1 MNRARSLTLL
11 GAAATAAALPAPA
24 RAQSGRVRIG
34 AAANDSYA
42 VTYFAQD
49 GGFFERARID
59 ADIQNFTNAQAMVQA
74 AAGNAI
80 DVGMADLVQ
89 VGNAYNRGVPLGFIA
104 AAGIY
109 DSKLPTT
116 LICVAKNGTVRT
128 AKDLENQPVAVV
140 AIASIGSI
148 ALQEWVKQNG
158 ADATKVKLIELP
170 FSAMA
175 PALTRGTIAAAAIA
189 EPFLS
194 LVRDDVRSIGDAQSV
209 IAKQF
214 FLSGSFASRD
224 WVAAN
229 RDVASRLVKAF
240 VAAAAWSNTH
250 HDDTAPILAKY
261 AKLDQDKIKTM
272 ARATFATTLDPRMMQ
287 PILDIAFKY
296 GQLQKPVRAADL
308 IVTV

>member
-1 MNRARSLTLL
+1 MDRAGYLATLAA
-11 GAAATAAALPAPA
+11 GAATTALPTVA
-24 RAQSGRVRIG
+24 RAQAGRVRIG

-59 ADIQNFTNAQAMVQA
+59 PDIQIFTNAQAMVQA

-89 VGNAYNRGVPLGFIA
+89 VANAFNHGVPLGFIA
-104 AAGIY
+104 PAGIY
-109 DSKLPTT
+109 DSKVPTT
-116 LICVAKNGTVRT
+116 LICVAKNSPIRS

-140 AIASIGSI
+140 AIASIGSV
-148 ALQEWVKQNG
+148 ALQEWIKQNG
-158 ADATKVKLIELP
+158 ADVSKVKLLELP

-194 LVRDDVRSIGDAQSV
+194 LARDDVRSLGDAQSV

-240 VAAAAWSNTH
+240 QAAAVWSNAH
-250 HDDTAPILAKY
+250 HDDTAVILAKY
-261 AKLDQDKIKTM
+261 AKLDLDKIRTM

-287 PILDIAFKY
+287 PILDIAYKY
-296 GQLQKPVRAADL
+296 GQMQKPVRAADL
-308 IVTV
+308 IIPA

>member
-1 MNRARSLTLL
+1 MDRARSLALL
-11 GAAATAAALPAPA
+11 AAAASALPTVV
-24 RAQSGRVRIG
+24 RAQSSRVRIG

-42 VTYFAQD
+42 VTFFAQD
-49 GGFFERARID
+49 GGFFDRAHID
-59 ADIQNFTNAQAMVQA
+59 ADIQIFTNAQAMVQA

-89 VGNAYNRGVPLGFIA
+89 VANAYNHGVPLGFIA
-104 AAGIY
+104 PAGIY

-116 LICVAKNGTVRT
+116 LICVAKNAPVRS
-128 AKDLENQPVAVV
+128 AKDLEGQPVAVV

-148 ALQEWVKQNG
+148 ALQEWLKANG
-158 ADATKVKLIELP
+158 ADPAKVKLLELP

-194 LVRDDVRSIGDAQSV
+194 SSRDDVRSIGDAQSV
-209 IAKQF
+209 IAKAF

-229 RDVASRLVKAF
+229 REVASRLVKAY
-240 VAAAAWSNTH
+240 AAAAVWSNTH
-250 HDDTAPILAKY
+250 HDDTAAILAKY
-261 AKLDQDKIKTM
+261 AKLDPDKIRSI

-287 PILDIAFKY
+287 PVLDIAYRY
-296 GQLQKPVRAADL
+296 GQMQKPVRAADL
-308 IVTV
+308 IVGV

>member
-1 MNRARSLTLL
+1 MDRARYLSLLAA
-11 GAAATAAALPAPA
+11 GAASALPTVV
-24 RAQSGRVRIG
+24 RAQSSRVRIG

-59 ADIQNFTNAQAMVQA
+59 PDIQIFTNAQAMVQA

-89 VGNAYNRGVPLGFIA
+89 VGNAFNHGVPLGFIA
-104 AAGIY
+104 PAGIY
-109 DSKLPTT
+109 DSKVPTT
-116 LICVAKNGTVRT
+116 LICVAKNGPIKT

-140 AIASIGSI
+140 AIAAIGSV
-148 ALQEWVKQNG
+148 AFQEWIKANG
-158 ADATKVKLIELP
+158 ADVSKVKLLELP

-175 PALTRGTIAAAAIA
+175 PALSRGTIAAALIA

-194 LVRDDVRSIGDAQSV
+194 SARDDVRALGDAQAT
-209 IAKQF
+209 IAKTF

-224 WVAAN
+224 WVANN

-240 VAAAAWSNTH
+240 VAASVWSNSH
-250 HDDTAPILAKY
+250 HDETAVMLAKY
-261 AKLDQDKIKTM
+261 AKLDLDKIRTM

-296 GQLQKPVRAADL
+296 GELQKPIRAADL
-308 IVTV
+308 IIPV

>member
-1 MNRARSLTLL
+1 MDRARYLTLL
-11 GAAATAAALPAPA
+11 GATAAGAALPLPA
-24 RAQSGRVRIG
+24 HAQSSRVRIG

-59 ADIQNFTNAQAMVQA
+59 ADIQIFTNAQAMVQA

-104 AAGIY
+104 PAGIY

-116 LICVAKNGTVRT
+116 LICVAKNSPVRT

-229 RDVASRLVKAF
+229 RDVANRLVKAF

-261 AKLDQDKIKTM
+261 AKLEPDKIKTM
-272 ARATFATTLDPRMMQ
+272 ARATFATTLDPRTMQ
-287 PILDIAFKY
+287 PILDIALKY
-296 GQLQKPVRAADL
+296 GQLQKPVRATDL

>member
-1 MNRARSLTLL
+1 M
-11 GAAATAAALPAPA
+11 
-24 RAQSGRVRIG
+24 RAQANRVRIG

-59 ADIQNFTNAQAMVQA
+59 PDIQIFTNAQAMVQA

-89 VGNAYNRGVPLGFIA
+89 VGNAYNHGVPLGFIA
-104 AAGIY
+104 PAGIY
-109 DSKLPTT
+109 DSKVPTT
-116 LICVAKNGTVRT
+116 LICVAKNGPIRT
-128 AKDLENQPVAVV
+128 AKDLEGQAVAVV
-140 AIASIGSI
+140 AIASIGSV
-148 ALQEWVKQNG
+148 AFQEWLKANG
-158 ADATKVKLIELP
+158 ADQAKVKLLELP

-175 PALTRGTIAAAAIA
+175 AALTRGTIAAAAIA

-194 LVRDDVRSIGDAQSV
+194 SARDDVRSIGDAQSV
-209 IAKQF
+209 IAKSF

-240 VAAAAWSNTH
+240 TAAAIWSNSH
-250 HDDTAPILAKY
+250 HDDTALILAKY
-261 AKLDQDKIKTM
+261 AKLDPDKIRAM

-296 GQLQKPVRAADL
+296 GQMQKPVRATDL
-308 IVTV
+308 IITV